1 MGSQIREPLPVH
13 TPLPTRLRPDDEIR
27 YSFAHARWPQR
38 PPRLTALVAAM
49 SSRNSRAPYFVFDFR
64 GNGLMAVDQ
73 AWESRRSNGQRARAG
88 VSVTDLHQ
96 MGTSSGRER
105 LLRLTVTTGIAV
117 GVGLAVAEVLREPF
131 GPFRLFIKAIA
142 PIALA
147 LPVTAMLPMG
157 TLRARVAALV
167 AVTTMCILT
176 ALCLGVY
183 GMPLRADVIL
193 PILAL
198 TRPEPVPFLAGLSL
212 LLGVVILGRQYSWA
226 PRPARAIPD
235 VLVAAAEAVYFGGF
249 LIGATQNLGPLAWA
263 TVAAALALSGRI
275 RGVPTRRSVLGA
287 AVFVGGML
295 WSESSYVAFLA
306 HLSLLGHP
314 RPAAERTSR

>member
-1 MGSQIREPLPVH
+1 
-13 TPLPTRLRPDDEIR
+13 
-27 YSFAHARWPQR
+27 
-38 PPRLTALVAAM
+38 
-49 SSRNSRAPYFVFDFR
+49 
-64 GNGLMAVDQ
+64 MAVDQ